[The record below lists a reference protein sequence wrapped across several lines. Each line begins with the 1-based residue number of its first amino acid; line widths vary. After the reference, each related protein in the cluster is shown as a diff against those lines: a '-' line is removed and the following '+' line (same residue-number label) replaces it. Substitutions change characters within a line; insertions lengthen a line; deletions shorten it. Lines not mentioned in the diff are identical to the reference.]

1 MAVTKATYTATATWT
16 ASQLADLF
24 QSAFVASGLMTAWH
38 DSFTSSGVE
47 NRVLA
52 VAYDGGATYG
62 TTYYWFQFTTSGAYL
77 HVATGWN
84 TGSDIPSGTQYLDY
98 YSTTTNATTN
108 HWQLFSGASSST
120 VTLTRYTSGTD
131 ADQSWYVINNGS
143 VRRTFTITPA
153 TMTLQS
159 WLDLDKG
166 FYNGFSHVRGH
177 TGSSRHYGL
186 VQFLRGPSL
195 RRELMAGTGLVGAT
209 TNTSYS
215 DLQAATVLMG
225 YGVPGNSSNNVTSN
239 YEVPFATTT
248 LGGSPGVT
256 EKHTGTIVLPVGFAA
271 TNPAYATNSNPVFH
285 SLPHNPYVVDPLPAD
300 FGLTFHYATNSFSV
314 GDTMVVT
321 ASVEEWEVLEFSA
334 NATSVTGASPL
345 FLARTT

>member
-1 MAVTKATYTATATWT
+1 MAVTKATYTATGTWT
-16 ASQLADLF
+16 ASQLANLF

-38 DSFTSSGVE
+38 DSFTSGSVE

-52 VAYDGGATYG
+52 VAYDAGATYG
-62 TTYYWFQFTTSGAYL
+62 TTYYWFQFTTSGVFL

-84 TGSDIPSGTQYLDY
+84 TGSHIPSGTQHLDY
-98 YSTTTNATTN
+98 FSTTTDATSN
-108 HWQLFSGASSST
+108 HWQLFSGASTST

-131 ADQSWYVINNGS
+131 ADQSWYVISNGT
-143 VRRTFTITPA
+143 VRRAFTITPA

-166 FYNGFSHVRGH
+166 FYNGFSHVGMRVGAYH
-177 TGSSRHYGL
+177 AGVAR
-186 VQFLRGPSL
+186 FMRGPIL
-195 RRELMAGTGLVGAT
+195 RRELTLGTALVGST
-209 TNTSYS
+209 TLADYTTGAISTPLLSYF
-215 DLQAATVLMG
+215 A
-225 YGVPGNSSNNVTSN
+225 PGNASNNAVSN
-239 YEVPFATTT
+239 YRYALETADVSVQANERNS
-248 LGGSPGVT
+248 GA
-256 EKHTGTIVLPVGFAA
+256 IALPIGFAA
-271 TNPAYATNSNPVFH
+271 TNPAYSTNSNPVFH

-321 ASVEEWEVLEFSA
+321 ASVEEWEVLEFAA